1 MQSIETFTTYNT
13 IQGWME
19 LQQLYVH
26 DSRSR
31 GWSNWRE
38 KVWSFGK
45 RETLYSV
52 GMNASIFLS
61 DASSRDEHFAYP
73 YFEFNGTLR
82 FRKRISS
89 SIGND
94 QSAIH
99 ITSKQENNWR
109 KRPQTIRFSK
119 QNIWNKIMDLWMH
132 KNKNGK
138 IKHQK
143 HPLLLKKTTYIT
155 LMLNTNW
162 FLVRW

>member
-1 MQSIETFTTYNT
+1 M
-13 IQGWME
+13 
-19 LQQLYVH
+19 
-26 DSRSR
+26 
-31 GWSNWRE
+31 
-38 KVWSFGK
+38 
-45 RETLYSV
+45 
-52 GMNASIFLS
+52 
-61 DASSRDEHFAYP
+61 EHFV
-73 YFEFNGTLR
+73 

-143 HPLLLKKTTYIT
+143 PPPPPPKKNNIYNTYVKYKLI
-155 LMLNTNW
+155 
-162 FLVRW
+162 FS